1 MSEERLTFKLNIAE
15 IDMIDIFDE
24 NDIDYGI
31 DTFVKFVKDK
41 VAIDQKTYPNAQ
53 YSFFVDFPYQGYPE
67 FHIMRKWEE
76 TDEEYDARINFKESQ
91 EKKNKEIRYKK
102 YLMLKQEFE
111 PE

>member
-1 MSEERLTFKLNIAE
+1 MSEKRLTFERNIAE
-15 IDMIDIFDE
+15 IDMFDIFDN

-41 VAIDQKTYPNAQ
+41 VASDKEKYPNAQ
-53 YSFFVDFPYQGYPE
+53 YSFFVDSPYEGYPE